1 MPRIRSDGGA
11 VRSAPAGT
19 PGQPIV
25 RPFTG
30 DKPPPADT
38 TRPHDPIS
46 AATTSQSAKAETPD
60 PGQYFSLA
68 GLARS
73 WAEVTGEAWEG
84 ILHRLGDWAIT
95 DAFPDDAFLT
105 DLATGI
111 SFHKR
116 GIFDRMRW
124 HRDLVDKIRRVQDC
138 KERDRLQKFADEHIK
153 AAEIALVRRD
163 VVVEAC
169 RAMNVAPPPS
179 FGFVE
184 GVCAE
189 HRVPPECPLDL
200 LIGVFA
206 REAERDPVLLCQ
218 HDVMPPDEADG
229 YTLLWDAAAQM
240 SRANGRS
247 LERNW
252 LRLMDAFWR
261 SDLSREG
268 LIYVYPGRPGREFV
282 VLDRTALGG
291 LLLGHRDLD
300 AEAAKIESLR
310 QWAVADYLGQ
320 PAPFD
325 FFQKNAEGRFGLAVL
340 TRDLDR
346 WRQDIAS
353 ARLPSEDTPSASS
366 LSSSSSGGA
375 TDADR
380 AKSSHGS
387 PRNSRLQAAIKGA
400 LKDLGTPGK
409 NAQWKPFCDRV
420 RAECEA
426 KVTTRGFGNRTIERA
441 VRDIL
446 KITDPCCKTNPTN
459 TTVHDMSDLS

>member
-1 MPRIRSDGGA
+1 
-11 VRSAPAGT
+11 
-19 PGQPIV
+19 
-25 RPFTG
+25 
-30 DKPPPADT
+30 
-38 TRPHDPIS
+38 
-46 AATTSQSAKAETPD
+46 
-60 PGQYFSLA
+60 
-68 GLARS
+68 
-73 WAEVTGEAWEG
+73 
-84 ILHRLGDWAIT
+84 
-95 DAFPDDAFLT
+95 
-105 DLATGI
+105 
-111 SFHKR
+111 
-116 GIFDRMRW
+116 
-124 HRDLVDKIRRVQDC
+124 
-138 KERDRLQKFADEHIK
+138 
-153 AAEIALVRRD
+153 
-163 VVVEAC
+163 
-169 RAMNVAPPPS
+169 
-179 FGFVE
+179 
-184 GVCAE
+184 
-189 HRVPPECPLDL
+189 
-200 LIGVFA
+200 
-206 REAERDPVLLCQ
+206 
-218 HDVMPPDEADG
+218 
-229 YTLLWDAAAQM
+229 
-240 SRANGRS
+240 
-247 LERNW
+247 
-252 LRLMDAFWR
+252 
-261 SDLSREG
+261 
-268 LIYVYPGRPGREFV
+268 
-282 VLDRTALGG
+282 